1 MAPFLYSSTAI
12 IETYANV
19 DVCNDARVQGCGS
32 LKTGRSS
39 GGLFLKE
46 YVMRFR
52 ESCIGLL
59 FGLLAFAATS
69 TQAATMRCGSN
80 LISEGELIVDV
91 IRKCGQPAQRQV
103 VGPAVDANGYVAK
116 GAATI
121 ENWVYGPSNGAY
133 QYLRFVDG
141 RLVEIRTRMN

>member
-1 MAPFLYSSTAI
+1 MKFRGVCAVSIFGVLALAASSA
-12 IETYANV
+12 
-19 DVCNDARVQGCGS
+19 
-32 LKTGRSS
+32 
-39 GGLFLKE
+39 
-46 YVMRFR
+46 
-52 ESCIGLL
+52 
-59 FGLLAFAATS
+59 
-69 TQAATMRCGSN
+69 QAATMRCGSN

>member
-1 MAPFLYSSTAI
+1 
-12 IETYANV
+12 
-19 DVCNDARVQGCGS
+19 
-32 LKTGRSS
+32 
-39 GGLFLKE
+39 
-46 YVMRFR
+46 
-52 ESCIGLL
+52 
-59 FGLLAFAATS
+59 
-69 TQAATMRCGSN
+69 MRCGSN

-121 ENWVYGPSNGAY
+121 ENGYMAQQWAY

>member
-1 MAPFLYSSTAI
+1 M
-12 IETYANV
+12 
-19 DVCNDARVQGCGS
+19 
-32 LKTGRSS
+32 K
-39 GGLFLKE
+39 LKE
-46 YVMRFR
+46 FCVV
-52 ESCIGLL
+52 SL
-59 FGLLAFAATS
+59 FGVLAFAAAS
-69 TQAATMRCGSN
+69 SQAATMRCGSN

-91 IRKCGQPAQRQV
+91 IRKCGQPTQRQA

-141 RLVEIRTRMN
+141 KLVEIRTQMN

>member
-1 MAPFLYSSTAI
+1 
-12 IETYANV
+12 
-19 DVCNDARVQGCGS
+19 
-32 LKTGRSS
+32 
-39 GGLFLKE
+39 
-46 YVMRFR
+46 MRFR
-52 ESCIGLL
+52 EFCIGLL
-59 FGLLAFAATS
+59 FGLLTFSATS